1 MDDVFEKQYKLE
13 VGHIDTHTQE
23 SPVKS
28 EAKTGDA
35 ATGRECQDYCHRWKL
50 EETRK
55 DASLEAAKG
64 AQTH

>member
-1 MDDVFEKQYKLE
+1 M
-13 VGHIDTHTQE
+13 E

-35 ATGRECQDYCHRWKL
+35 ATVRECQDYRHHWKL

-55 DASLEAAKG
+55 DASLEPAKG
-64 AQTH
+64 VQTH